1 MFMPSANC
9 SGKLDGMSNKC
20 DTPTRLQWVIDQG
33 GMPCVRWGRVAA
45 YIGIVGCANAMAM
58 FMLSLVIGVRFKLPL
73 LFVLSCGPMAY
84 MTLAVEL
91 QRQRVLTGEWR
102 LRLSISTGLVLM
114 IIAACFFAVVGN
126 EIRANQRGHNAN
138 LALKNKLDELIDG
151 GNAYISTVEG
161 TGVSC
166 YVSRT
171 SFSDD
176 ELQQLIQLAS
186 ERTPGISQITLL
198 NLEKTSVTDAGLQ
211 VFHLCPHL
219 TCLFLPSLRLSNE
232 SIKSLVSC
240 SKLKYLTLDES
251 KLTSDQLA
259 ALRKLLPKLMLNGKQ
274 WKDRRM

>member
-1 MFMPSANC
+1 MR
-9 SGKLDGMSNKC
+9 NKC
-20 DTPTRLQWVIDQG
+20 DTPADLKWVIDQG
-33 GMPCVRWGRVAA
+33 GMPCVQWGRVAA
-45 YIGIVGCANAMAM
+45 YIGIVVGANAMAM

-73 LFVLSCGPMAY
+73 LFVLSCGTFVY

-91 QRQRVLTGEWR
+91 QRQRVLTGERR
-102 LRLSISTGLVLM
+102 LRLSISTGLILM
-114 IIAACFFAVVGN
+114 ILAACFFAVIGN
-126 EIRANQRGHNAN
+126 EIRTNQRGHTSN
-138 LALKNKLDELIDG
+138 LALKNKLEELIDG
-151 GNAYISTVEG
+151 GNAYVSTIEG

-166 YVSRT
+166 DVLRA

-176 ELQQLIQLAS
+176 ELQKLIQLTS

-211 VFHLCPHL
+211 VVQLCPHL
-219 TCLFLPSLRLSNE
+219 TCLFLPALRLSNE

-259 ALRKLLPKLMLNGKQ
+259 ALRKSLPKLMLNGKQ